1 MMTNGELNQFILH
14 YLTKDKT
21 HSAIMLTGSWGTGK
35 SYYIQNVLVP
45 FLKEDHKKECVTVS
59 LYGLKSISEVS
70 KNIYLELR
78 AKALSAKGEAAIAG
92 KLIAKT
98 IAKGVVGRLGIDLSV
113 DSSTMQKLYE
123 SVDLSN
129 RLVILEDVERSQ
141 IGILELLGYVNSLV
155 EQDGVKV
162 LLVANEEEILK
173 NHYCEETELSAF
185 EQGWID
191 DEQKPRSAKRMSED
205 AQKYLSVKE
214 KTVSDTVQFTGEYT
228 SAILQIIDSFD
239 NSMLKKFANDASAR
253 TILNLMDI
261 YKHHN
266 LRSLIFACQK
276 SVDIME
282 SLDAPYGED
291 FVESIFFGI
300 ICFTFR
306 FKAGKNLKWDENEHY
321 SIELGSESFPLFKF
335 CFDYITRQYID
346 VTTIAATAAAFDK
359 KKLYDRRKTIGDSDL
374 QTLCTYHA
382 HYESEVLQAV
392 ESIDRRLDDQNDISF
407 YDYGAIAGHFNVTD
421 LKVSLWD
428 NKTPKIYGAPGIVRC
443 QVNSEKI
450 ENIKFQEVPYSRFQI
465 DWLGT
470 RVGQLFE
477 LIGCADSRPYLGFLP
492 KTNADINVD
501 SYKIRDICTAFEVE
515 YGFRACEFE
524 SSDTKELVVRL
535 KETIKR
541 YRDDHPK
548 QLSEDVYNSAYN
560 SLSFISLPAREKVWR
575 IYSQFKE
582 VIDSGFKEM
591 SRFSGTILNLTEA
604 QTRTDIQWLVQLR
617 NNITH
622 APKTTEQDI
631 PNAIYS
637 RLRIAIY
644 CSTLVRAGYPIEE
657 IAAIIK
663 AYFSGRVE

>member
-1 MMTNGELNQFILH
+1 MTNGDLNQFILH

-45 FLKEDHKKECVTVS
+45 FLKEGHGKECVTVS

-78 AKALSAKGEAAIAG
+78 AKALSAKGEAATAG

-113 DSSTMQKLYE
+113 DSSTMQELYE

-129 RLVILEDVERSQ
+129 KLVILEDVERSQ
-141 IGILELLGYVNSLV
+141 IGIFELLGYVNSLV

-162 LLVANEEEILK
+162 LLVANEDEILK
-173 NHYCEETELSAF
+173 NHSCEETELSAF
-185 EQGWID
+185 EQGWLD

-253 TILNLMDI
+253 TILTLMDT

-306 FKAGKNLKWDENEHY
+306 FKAGENLKWDENEHY

-392 ESIDRRLDDQNDISF
+392 ESIDRRLDNQNDISF
-407 YDYGAIAGHFNVTD
+407 YDYGAIAVYSIIIKHFLGIDIQSIKSKLVKNLRGKGNELQIED
-421 LKVSLWD
+421 LFRVAISKENPVIVEEYKNLHKEMAEALRCELD
-428 NKTPKIYGAPGIVRC
+428 VMPGFGYLPEE
-443 QVNSEKI
+443 VNQLYDYAI
-450 ENIKFQEVPYSRFQI
+450 ENKDRCLLRGWYAKNFDMGQMAEMFLKASPQQKDTIRAAFLAVYRPDNIKQFLSADAPTIEELRGMIAADAETQTDDKVQALQYRF
-465 DWLGT
+465 
-470 RVGQLFE
+470 
-477 LIGCADSRPYLGFLP
+477 FLE
-492 KTNADINVD
+492 NLD
-501 SYKIRDICTAFEVE
+501 E
-515 YGFRACEFE
+515 
-524 SSDTKELVVRL
+524 
-535 KETIKR
+535 
-541 YRDDHPK
+541 
-548 QLSEDVYNSAYN
+548 
-560 SLSFISLPAREKVWR
+560 
-575 IYSQFKE
+575 
-582 VIDSGFKEM
+582 
-591 SRFSGTILNLTEA
+591 ILNKL
-604 QTRTDIQWLVQLR
+604 
-617 NNITH
+617 
-622 APKTTEQDI
+622 K
-631 PNAIYS
+631 
-637 RLRIAIY
+637 
-644 CSTLVRAGYPIEE
+644 
-657 IAAIIK
+657 
-663 AYFSGRVE
+663 

>member
-1 MMTNGELNQFILH
+1 MGNGKKLL
-14 YLTKDKT
+14 YSKCAC
-21 HSAIMLTGSWGTGK
+21 AI
-35 SYYIQNVLVP
+35 
-45 FLKEDHKKECVTVS
+45 FKEGHGKECVTVS

-78 AKALSAKGEAAIAG
+78 AKALSAKGEAATAG

-113 DSSTMQKLYE
+113 DSSTMQELYE

-129 RLVILEDVERSQ
+129 KLVILEDVERSQ
-141 IGILELLGYVNSLV
+141 IGIFELLGYVNSLV

-162 LLVANEEEILK
+162 LLVANEDEILK
-173 NHYCEETELSAF
+173 NHSCEETELSAF
-185 EQGWID
+185 EQGWLD

-253 TILNLMDI
+253 TILNLMDT

-282 SLDAPYGED
+282 SLNAPYGED

-346 VTTIAATAAAFDK
+346 VTTIAAAAAAFDK

-392 ESIDRRLDDQNDISF
+392 ESIDRRLDDQNNISF
-407 YDYGAIAGHFNVTD
+407 YDYGAIAVYSIIIKHFLGIDIQSIKSKLVNNLRGRGNELQIEELFRVGISRENPVIVKEYKD
-421 LKVSLWD
+421 LHKEMAEALKCGLDV
-428 NKTPKIYGAPGIVRC
+428 IPGFGYLPEE
-443 QVNSEKI
+443 VNQLYDYTI
-450 ENIKFQEVPYSRFQI
+450 ENKDRCLLRGGYAKSLDMEQLAKTFLKASPQQKDTIRAAFLAVYRPDDIKQFLVADAPAIEELRGMIAVDAETQTDDKVQALQYRF
-465 DWLGT
+465 
-470 RVGQLFE
+470 
-477 LIGCADSRPYLGFLP
+477 FLE
-492 KTNADINVD
+492 NLD
-501 SYKIRDICTAFEVE
+501 
-515 YGFRACEFE
+515 G
-524 SSDTKELVVRL
+524 
-535 KETIKR
+535 
-541 YRDDHPK
+541 
-548 QLSEDVYNSAYN
+548 
-560 SLSFISLPAREKVWR
+560 
-575 IYSQFKE
+575 
-582 VIDSGFKEM
+582 
-591 SRFSGTILNLTEA
+591 ILNKL
-604 QTRTDIQWLVQLR
+604 
-617 NNITH
+617 
-622 APKTTEQDI
+622 K
-631 PNAIYS
+631 
-637 RLRIAIY
+637 
-644 CSTLVRAGYPIEE
+644 
-657 IAAIIK
+657 
-663 AYFSGRVE
+663 

>member
-1 MMTNGELNQFILH
+1 MTNGDLNQFILH

-45 FLKEDHKKECVTVS
+45 FLKEGHGKECVTVS

-78 AKALSAKGEAAIAG
+78 AKALSAKGEAATAG

-113 DSSTMQKLYE
+113 DSSTMQELYE

-129 RLVILEDVERSQ
+129 KLVILEDVERSQ

-155 EQDGVKV
+155 EQDGLKV
-162 LLVANEEEILK
+162 LLVANEDEILK
-173 NHYCEETELSAF
+173 NHSCEETELSAF
-185 EQGWID
+185 EQGWLD

-214 KTVSDTVQFTGEYT
+214 KTVSDTVQFAGEYT

-253 TILNLMDI
+253 TILTLMDT

-306 FKAGKNLKWDENEHY
+306 FKAGENLKWDENEHY

-392 ESIDRRLDDQNDISF
+392 ESIDRRLDNQNDISF
-407 YDYGAIAGHFNVTD
+407 YDYGAIAVYSIIIKHFLGIDIQSIKSKLVNNLRGRGNELQIEELFRVVIGREYPVIVKEYKD
-421 LKVSLWD
+421 LRKEMAEALKCGLDV
-428 NKTPKIYGAPGIVRC
+428 IPGFRYLPEE
-443 QVNSEKI
+443 VNQLYDYTI
-450 ENIKFQEVPYSRFQI
+450 ENEDRCLLRGGYAKSLDMEQVAKMFLKASPQQKDTIRAAFLALYRPDNIKQFLAADAPAIEELRGMIAADAETQTDDKVQALQYRF
-465 DWLGT
+465 
-470 RVGQLFE
+470 
-477 LIGCADSRPYLGFLP
+477 FLE
-492 KTNADINVD
+492 NLD
-501 SYKIRDICTAFEVE
+501 
-515 YGFRACEFE
+515 G
-524 SSDTKELVVRL
+524 
-535 KETIKR
+535 
-541 YRDDHPK
+541 
-548 QLSEDVYNSAYN
+548 
-560 SLSFISLPAREKVWR
+560 
-575 IYSQFKE
+575 
-582 VIDSGFKEM
+582 
-591 SRFSGTILNLTEA
+591 ILNKL
-604 QTRTDIQWLVQLR
+604 
-617 NNITH
+617 
-622 APKTTEQDI
+622 K
-631 PNAIYS
+631 
-637 RLRIAIY
+637 
-644 CSTLVRAGYPIEE
+644 
-657 IAAIIK
+657 
-663 AYFSGRVE
+663 

>member
-1 MMTNGELNQFILH
+1 MTNGDLNQFILH

-45 FLKEDHKKECVTVS
+45 FLKEGHGKECVTVS

-78 AKALSAKGEAAIAG
+78 AKALSAKGEAATAG

-113 DSSTMQKLYE
+113 DSSTMQELYE

-129 RLVILEDVERSQ
+129 KLVILEDVERSQ
-141 IGILELLGYVNSLV
+141 IGIFELLGYVNSLV

-162 LLVANEEEILK
+162 LLVANEDEILK
-173 NHYCEETELSAF
+173 NHSCEETELSAF
-185 EQGWID
+185 EQGWLD

-253 TILNLMDI
+253 TILNLMDT

-282 SLDAPYGED
+282 SLNAPYGED

-300 ICFTFR
+300 IS
-306 FKAGKNLKWDENEHY
+306 L
-321 SIELGSESFPLFKF
+321 IEECWQATCYFLSF
-335 CFDYITRQYID
+335 
-346 VTTIAATAAAFDK
+346 
-359 KKLYDRRKTIGDSDL
+359 
-374 QTLCTYHA
+374 CT
-382 HYESEVLQAV
+382 
-392 ESIDRRLDDQNDISF
+392 
-407 YDYGAIAGHFNVTD
+407 GHFNVTD

-477 LIGCADSRPYLGFLP
+477 LIGCADSRPHLGFLP

-501 SYKIRDICTAFEVE
+501 SHKIRDICTAFEVE

-524 SSDTKELVVRL
+524 SLDTKELVARL

-604 QTRTDIQWLVQLR
+604 QTRADIQWLVRLR

-637 RLRIAIY
+637 RLRVAIY

>member
-113 DSSTMQKLYE
+113 DSSTMQELYE

-185 EQGWID
+185 EQGWLD
-191 DEQKPRSAKRMSED
+191 DEQKPRSVKQMSED

-321 SIELGSESFPLFKF
+321 SIELGRESFPLFKS

-407 YDYGAIAGHFNVTD
+407 YDYGAIAV
-421 LKVSLWD
+421 
-428 NKTPKIYGAPGIVRC
+428 
-443 QVNSEKI
+443 
-450 ENIKFQEVPYSRFQI
+450 
-465 DWLGT
+465 
-470 RVGQLFE
+470 
-477 LIGCADSRPYLGFLP
+477 
-492 KTNADINVD
+492 
-501 SYKIRDICTAFEVE
+501 
-515 YGFRACEFE
+515 
-524 SSDTKELVVRL
+524 
-535 KETIKR
+535 
-541 YRDDHPK
+541 
-548 QLSEDVYNSAYN
+548 
-560 SLSFISLPAREKVWR
+560 
-575 IYSQFKE
+575 YSQ
-582 VIDSGFKEM
+582 
-591 SRFSGTILNLTEA
+591 
-604 QTRTDIQWLVQLR
+604 
-617 NNITH
+617 
-622 APKTTEQDI
+622 
-631 PNAIYS
+631 
-637 RLRIAIY
+637 
-644 CSTLVRAGYPIEE
+644 
-657 IAAIIK
+657 
-663 AYFSGRVE
+663 

>member
-1 MMTNGELNQFILH
+1 MTNGDLNQFILH

-45 FLKEDHKKECVTVS
+45 FLKEGHGKECVTVS

-78 AKALSAKGEAAIAG
+78 AKALSAKGEAATAG

-113 DSSTMQKLYE
+113 DSSTMQELYE

-129 RLVILEDVERSQ
+129 KLVILEDVERSQ
-141 IGILELLGYVNSLV
+141 IGIFELLGYVNSLV

-162 LLVANEEEILK
+162 LLVANEDEILK
-173 NHYCEETELSAF
+173 NHSCEETELSAF
-185 EQGWID
+185 EQGWLD

-253 TILNLMDI
+253 TILNLMDT

-282 SLDAPYGED
+282 SLNAPYGED

-346 VTTIAATAAAFDK
+346 VTTIAAAAAAFDK
-359 KKLYDRRKTIGDSDL
+359 KKLYVSLIEECWQATCYFLSF
-374 QTLCTYHA
+374 CT
-382 HYESEVLQAV
+382 
-392 ESIDRRLDDQNDISF
+392 
-407 YDYGAIAGHFNVTD
+407 GHFNVTD

-477 LIGCADSRPYLGFLP
+477 LIGCADSRPHLGFLP

-501 SYKIRDICTAFEVE
+501 SHKIRDICTAFEVE

-524 SSDTKELVVRL
+524 SLDTKELVARL

-604 QTRTDIQWLVQLR
+604 QTRADIQWLVRLR

-637 RLRIAIY
+637 RLRVAIY

>member
-1 MMTNGELNQFILH
+1 MTNGDLNQFILH

-45 FLKEDHKKECVTVS
+45 FLKEGHGKECVTVS

-78 AKALSAKGEAAIAG
+78 AKALSAKGEAATAG

-113 DSSTMQKLYE
+113 DSSTMQELYE

-129 RLVILEDVERSQ
+129 KLVILEDVERSQ

-162 LLVANEEEILK
+162 LLVANEDEILK
-173 NHYCEETELSAF
+173 NHSCEETELSAF
-185 EQGWID
+185 EQGWLD

-253 TILNLMDI
+253 TILTLMDT

-306 FKAGKNLKWDENEHY
+306 FKAGENLKWDENEHY
-321 SIELGSESFPLFKF
+321 SIELGSDSFPLFKF

-392 ESIDRRLDDQNDISF
+392 ESIDRRLDNQNDISF
-407 YDYGAIAGHFNVTD
+407 YDYGAIAVYSIIIKHFLGIDIQSIKSKLVKNLRGKGNELQIED
-421 LKVSLWD
+421 LFRVAISKENPVIVEEYKNLHKEMAEALRCELD
-428 NKTPKIYGAPGIVRC
+428 VMPGFGDVPEE
-443 QVNSEKI
+443 VNQLYDYAI
-450 ENIKFQEVPYSRFQI
+450 ENKDRCLLRGWYAKNFDMGQMAEMFLKASPQQKDTIRAAFLAVYRPDNIKQFLS
-465 DWLGT
+465 
-470 RVGQLFE
+470 
-477 LIGCADSRPYLGFLP
+477 ADARRDL
-492 KTNADINVD
+492 D
-501 SYKIRDICTAFEVE
+501 SIRRHQMRTSGHEHPTGGKPAGVQ
-515 YGFRACEFE
+515 RRSA
-524 SSDTKELVVRL
+524 LVSVQR
-535 KETIKR
+535 R
-541 YRDDHPK
+541 
-548 QLSEDVYNSAYN
+548 
-560 SLSFISLPAREKVWR
+560 SL
-575 IYSQFKE
+575 
-582 VIDSGFKEM
+582 
-591 SRFSGTILNLTEA
+591 
-604 QTRTDIQWLVQLR
+604 
-617 NNITH
+617 
-622 APKTTEQDI
+622 
-631 PNAIYS
+631 
-637 RLRIAIY
+637 
-644 CSTLVRAGYPIEE
+644 
-657 IAAIIK
+657 
-663 AYFSGRVE
+663 

>member
-1 MMTNGELNQFILH
+1 MGNGKKLL
-14 YLTKDKT
+14 YSKCAC
-21 HSAIMLTGSWGTGK
+21 AI
-35 SYYIQNVLVP
+35 
-45 FLKEDHKKECVTVS
+45 FKEGHGKECVTVS

-78 AKALSAKGEAAIAG
+78 AKALSAKGEAATAG

-113 DSSTMQKLYE
+113 DSSTMQELYE

-129 RLVILEDVERSQ
+129 KLVILEDVERSQ
-141 IGILELLGYVNSLV
+141 IGIFELLGYVNSLV

-162 LLVANEEEILK
+162 LLVANEDEILK
-173 NHYCEETELSAF
+173 NHSCEETELSAF
-185 EQGWID
+185 EQGWLD

-253 TILNLMDI
+253 TILNLMDT

-282 SLDAPYGED
+282 SLNAPYGED

-346 VTTIAATAAAFDK
+346 VTTIAAAAAAFDK

-407 YDYGAIAGHFNVTD
+407 YDYGAIAVYSIIIKHF
-421 LKVSLWD
+421 L
-428 NKTPKIYGAPGIVRC
+428 GIDI
-443 QVNSEKI
+443 QSIKSKLVNNLRGRGNELQI
-450 ENIKFQEVPYSRFQI
+450 EELF
-465 DWLGT
+465 
-470 RVGQLFE
+470 RVG
-477 LIGCADSRPYLGFLP
+477 ISRENPVIV
-492 KTNADINVD
+492 KE
-501 SYKIRDICTAFEVE
+501 YKD
-515 YGFRACEFE
+515 
-524 SSDTKELVVRL
+524 L
-535 KETIKR
+535 
-541 YRDDHPK
+541 H
-548 QLSEDVYNSAYN
+548 
-560 SLSFISLPAREKVWR
+560 
-575 IYSQFKE
+575 
-582 VIDSGFKEM
+582 KEM
-591 SRFSGTILNLTEA
+591 AEALKCGLDVIPGFGYLPEEVNQLYDYTIEIK
-604 QTRTDIQWLVQLR
+604 TD
-617 NNITH
+617 
-622 APKTTEQDI
+622 A
-631 PNAIYS
+631 
-637 RLRIAIY
+637 
-644 CSTLVRAGYPIEE
+644 C
-657 IAAIIK
+657 
-663 AYFSGRVE
+663 

>member
-1 MMTNGELNQFILH
+1 MTNGDLNQFILH

-45 FLKEDHKKECVTVS
+45 FLKEGHGKECVTVS

-78 AKALSAKGEAAIAG
+78 AKALSAKGEAATAG

-113 DSSTMQKLYE
+113 DSSTMQELYE

-129 RLVILEDVERSQ
+129 KLVILEDVERSQ

-162 LLVANEEEILK
+162 LLVANEDEILK
-173 NHYCEETELSAF
+173 NHSCEETELSAF
-185 EQGWID
+185 EQGWLN

-253 TILNLMDI
+253 TILTLMDT

-306 FKAGKNLKWDENEHY
+306 FKAGENLNWDENEHY

-392 ESIDRRLDDQNDISF
+392 ESIDRRLDNQNDISF
-407 YDYGAIAGHFNVTD
+407 YDYGAIAVYSIIIKHFLGIDIQSIKSKLVKNLRGKGNELQIED
-421 LKVSLWD
+421 LFRVAISKENPVIVEEYKNLHKEMAEALRCELD
-428 NKTPKIYGAPGIVRC
+428 VMPGFGYLPEE
-443 QVNSEKI
+443 VNQLYDYAI
-450 ENIKFQEVPYSRFQI
+450 ENKDRCLLRGWYAKNFDMGQMAEMFLKASPQQKDTIRAAFLAVYRPDNIKQFLSADAPTIEELRGMIAADAETQTDDKVQALQYRF
-465 DWLGT
+465 
-470 RVGQLFE
+470 
-477 LIGCADSRPYLGFLP
+477 FLE
-492 KTNADINVD
+492 NLD
-501 SYKIRDICTAFEVE
+501 E
-515 YGFRACEFE
+515 
-524 SSDTKELVVRL
+524 
-535 KETIKR
+535 
-541 YRDDHPK
+541 
-548 QLSEDVYNSAYN
+548 
-560 SLSFISLPAREKVWR
+560 
-575 IYSQFKE
+575 
-582 VIDSGFKEM
+582 
-591 SRFSGTILNLTEA
+591 ILNKL
-604 QTRTDIQWLVQLR
+604 
-617 NNITH
+617 
-622 APKTTEQDI
+622 K
-631 PNAIYS
+631 
-637 RLRIAIY
+637 
-644 CSTLVRAGYPIEE
+644 
-657 IAAIIK
+657 
-663 AYFSGRVE
+663 

>member
-1 MMTNGELNQFILH
+1 MTNGDLNQFILH

-45 FLKEDHKKECVTVS
+45 FLKEGHGKECVTVS

-78 AKALSAKGEAAIAG
+78 AKALSAKGEAATAG

-113 DSSTMQKLYE
+113 DSSTMQELYE

-129 RLVILEDVERSQ
+129 KLVILEDVERSQ

-162 LLVANEEEILK
+162 LLVANEDEILK
-173 NHYCEETELSAF
+173 NHSCEETELSAF
-185 EQGWID
+185 EQGWLD

-253 TILNLMDI
+253 TILTLMDT

-306 FKAGKNLKWDENEHY
+306 FKAGENLKWDENEHY

-392 ESIDRRLDDQNDISF
+392 ESIDRRLDNQNDISF
-407 YDYGAIAGHFNVTD
+407 YDYGAIAVYSIIIKHFLGIDIQCIKSKLVKNLRGKGNELQIED
-421 LKVSLWD
+421 LFRVAISKENPVIVEEYKNLHKEMAEALRCELD
-428 NKTPKIYGAPGIVRC
+428 VMPGFGYLPEE
-443 QVNSEKI
+443 VNQLYDYAI
-450 ENIKFQEVPYSRFQI
+450 ENKDRCLLRGWYAKNFDMGQMAEMFLKASPQQKDTIRAAFLAVYRPDNIKQFLSADAPTIEELRGMIAADAETQTDDKVQALQYRF
-465 DWLGT
+465 
-470 RVGQLFE
+470 
-477 LIGCADSRPYLGFLP
+477 FLE
-492 KTNADINVD
+492 NLD
-501 SYKIRDICTAFEVE
+501 E
-515 YGFRACEFE
+515 
-524 SSDTKELVVRL
+524 
-535 KETIKR
+535 
-541 YRDDHPK
+541 
-548 QLSEDVYNSAYN
+548 
-560 SLSFISLPAREKVWR
+560 
-575 IYSQFKE
+575 
-582 VIDSGFKEM
+582 
-591 SRFSGTILNLTEA
+591 ILNKL
-604 QTRTDIQWLVQLR
+604 
-617 NNITH
+617 
-622 APKTTEQDI
+622 K
-631 PNAIYS
+631 
-637 RLRIAIY
+637 
-644 CSTLVRAGYPIEE
+644 
-657 IAAIIK
+657 
-663 AYFSGRVE
+663 

>member
-1 MMTNGELNQFILH
+1 M
-14 YLTKDKT
+14 
-21 HSAIMLTGSWGTGK
+21 
-35 SYYIQNVLVP
+35 
-45 FLKEDHKKECVTVS
+45 
-59 LYGLKSISEVS
+59 
-70 KNIYLELR
+70 
-78 AKALSAKGEAAIAG
+78 
-92 KLIAKT
+92 
-98 IAKGVVGRLGIDLSV
+98 
-113 DSSTMQKLYE
+113 
-123 SVDLSN
+123 
-129 RLVILEDVERSQ
+129 
-141 IGILELLGYVNSLV
+141 
-155 EQDGVKV
+155 
-162 LLVANEEEILK
+162 
-173 NHYCEETELSAF
+173 
-185 EQGWID
+185 
-191 DEQKPRSAKRMSED
+191 
-205 AQKYLSVKE
+205 
-214 KTVSDTVQFTGEYT
+214 DT
-228 SAILQIIDSFD
+228 
-239 NSMLKKFANDASAR
+239 
-253 TILNLMDI
+253 

-282 SLDAPYGED
+282 SLNAPYGED

-321 SIELGSESFPLFKF
+321 SIELGSESFSLIEECWQATCYFLSF
-335 CFDYITRQYID
+335 CT
-346 VTTIAATAAAFDK
+346 
-359 KKLYDRRKTIGDSDL
+359 
-374 QTLCTYHA
+374 
-382 HYESEVLQAV
+382 
-392 ESIDRRLDDQNDISF
+392 
-407 YDYGAIAGHFNVTD
+407 GHFNVTD

-477 LIGCADSRPYLGFLP
+477 LIGCADSRPHLGFLP

-501 SYKIRDICTAFEVE
+501 SHKIRDICTAFEVE

-524 SSDTKELVVRL
+524 SLDTKELVARL

-604 QTRTDIQWLVQLR
+604 QTRADIQWLVRLR

-637 RLRIAIY
+637 RLRVAIY

>member
-1 MMTNGELNQFILH
+1 MTNGDLNQFILH

-45 FLKEDHKKECVTVS
+45 FLKEGHGKECVTVS

-78 AKALSAKGEAAIAG
+78 AKALSAKGEAATAG

-113 DSSTMQKLYE
+113 DSSTMQELYE

-129 RLVILEDVERSQ
+129 KLVILEDVERSQ

-162 LLVANEEEILK
+162 LLVANEDEILK
-173 NHYCEETELSAF
+173 NHSCEETELSAF
-185 EQGWID
+185 EQGRLD

-253 TILNLMDI
+253 TILTLMDT

-306 FKAGKNLKWDENEHY
+306 FKAGENLKWDENEHY

-392 ESIDRRLDDQNDISF
+392 ESIDRRLDNQNDISF
-407 YDYGAIAGHFNVTD
+407 YDYGAIAVYSIIIKHFLGIDIQSIKSKLVKNLRGKGNELQIED
-421 LKVSLWD
+421 LFRVAISKENPVIVEEYKNLHKEMAEALRCELD
-428 NKTPKIYGAPGIVRC
+428 VMPGFWYLPEE
-443 QVNSEKI
+443 VNQLYDYAI
-450 ENIKFQEVPYSRFQI
+450 ENKDRCLLRGWYAKNFDMGQMAEMFLKASPQQKDTIRAAFLAVYRPDNIKQFLSADAPAIEELRGMIAADAETQTDDKVQALQYRF
-465 DWLGT
+465 
-470 RVGQLFE
+470 
-477 LIGCADSRPYLGFLP
+477 FLE
-492 KTNADINVD
+492 NLD
-501 SYKIRDICTAFEVE
+501 
-515 YGFRACEFE
+515 G
-524 SSDTKELVVRL
+524 
-535 KETIKR
+535 
-541 YRDDHPK
+541 
-548 QLSEDVYNSAYN
+548 
-560 SLSFISLPAREKVWR
+560 
-575 IYSQFKE
+575 
-582 VIDSGFKEM
+582 
-591 SRFSGTILNLTEA
+591 ILNKL
-604 QTRTDIQWLVQLR
+604 
-617 NNITH
+617 
-622 APKTTEQDI
+622 K
-631 PNAIYS
+631 
-637 RLRIAIY
+637 
-644 CSTLVRAGYPIEE
+644 
-657 IAAIIK
+657 
-663 AYFSGRVE
+663 

>member
-1 MMTNGELNQFILH
+1 MTNGDLNQFILH

-45 FLKEDHKKECVTVS
+45 FLKEGHGKECVTVS

-78 AKALSAKGEAAIAG
+78 AKALSAKGEAATAG

-113 DSSTMQKLYE
+113 DSSTMQELYE

-129 RLVILEDVERSQ
+129 KLVILEDVERSQ
-141 IGILELLGYVNSLV
+141 IGIFELLGYVNSLV

-162 LLVANEEEILK
+162 LLVANEDEILK
-173 NHYCEETELSAF
+173 NHSCEETELSAF
-185 EQGWID
+185 EQGWLD

-253 TILNLMDI
+253 TILNLMDT

-282 SLDAPYGED
+282 SLNAPYGED

-300 ICFTFR
+300 ICFTFS
-306 FKAGKNLKWDENEHY
+306 L
-321 SIELGSESFPLFKF
+321 IEECWQATCYFLSF
-335 CFDYITRQYID
+335 
-346 VTTIAATAAAFDK
+346 
-359 KKLYDRRKTIGDSDL
+359 
-374 QTLCTYHA
+374 CT
-382 HYESEVLQAV
+382 
-392 ESIDRRLDDQNDISF
+392 
-407 YDYGAIAGHFNVTD
+407 GHFNVTD

-477 LIGCADSRPYLGFLP
+477 LIGCADSRPHLGFLP

-501 SYKIRDICTAFEVE
+501 SHKIRDICTAFEVE

-524 SSDTKELVVRL
+524 SLDTKELVARL

-604 QTRTDIQWLVQLR
+604 QTRADIQWLVRLR

-637 RLRIAIY
+637 RLRVAIY

>member
-1 MMTNGELNQFILH
+1 MTNGDLNQFILH

-45 FLKEDHKKECVTVS
+45 FLKEGHGKECVTVS

-78 AKALSAKGEAAIAG
+78 AKALSAKGEAATAG

-113 DSSTMQKLYE
+113 DSSTMQELYE

-129 RLVILEDVERSQ
+129 KLVILEDVERSQ

-162 LLVANEEEILK
+162 LLVANEDEILK
-173 NHYCEETELSAF
+173 NHSCEETELSAF
-185 EQGWID
+185 EQGWLD

-253 TILNLMDI
+253 TILTLMDT

-306 FKAGKNLKWDENEHY
+306 FKAGENLKWDENEHY

-392 ESIDRRLDDQNDISF
+392 ESIDRRLDNQNDISF
-407 YDYGAIAGHFNVTD
+407 YDYGAIAVYSIIIKHFLGIDIQSIKSKLVKNLRGKGNELQIED
-421 LKVSLWD
+421 LFRVAISKENPVIVEEYKNLHREMAEALRCELD
-428 NKTPKIYGAPGIVRC
+428 VMPGFGYLPEE
-443 QVNSEKI
+443 VNQLYDYAI
-450 ENIKFQEVPYSRFQI
+450 ENKDRCLLRGWYAKNFDMGQMAEMFLKASPQQKDTIRAAFLAVYRPDNIKQFLSADAPTIEELRGMIAADAETQTDDKVQALQYRF
-465 DWLGT
+465 
-470 RVGQLFE
+470 
-477 LIGCADSRPYLGFLP
+477 FLE
-492 KTNADINVD
+492 NLD
-501 SYKIRDICTAFEVE
+501 E
-515 YGFRACEFE
+515 
-524 SSDTKELVVRL
+524 
-535 KETIKR
+535 
-541 YRDDHPK
+541 
-548 QLSEDVYNSAYN
+548 
-560 SLSFISLPAREKVWR
+560 
-575 IYSQFKE
+575 
-582 VIDSGFKEM
+582 
-591 SRFSGTILNLTEA
+591 ILNKL
-604 QTRTDIQWLVQLR
+604 
-617 NNITH
+617 
-622 APKTTEQDI
+622 K
-631 PNAIYS
+631 
-637 RLRIAIY
+637 
-644 CSTLVRAGYPIEE
+644 
-657 IAAIIK
+657 
-663 AYFSGRVE
+663 

>member
-1 MMTNGELNQFILH
+1 MQYKISKDFNGVLVIWGFKCTFSFANGFSLEIRPNDSVGESFKEKCKELRGNFDELDWIYAVDTWGKNVAFHPSAQQGIYSYFKGTLSLVIDIFLCGYDSDTFGRVADIPVLKEFNAIDFCGDSIDSIFSPKCILSRDSLSENKIEW
-14 YLTKDKT
+14 YPVSKCAKAFK
-21 HSAIMLTGSWGTGK
+21 SAICGLPCTIIFTVFVDREDCDYDTTSLGK
-35 SYYIQNVLVP
+35 LRSILRIEFDRPQ
-45 FLKEDHKKECVTVS
+45 
-59 LYGLKSISEVS
+59 SISLIEECWQATC
-70 KNIYLELR
+70 YF
-78 AKALSAKGEAAIAG
+78 LS
-92 KLIAKT
+92 
-98 IAKGVVGRLGIDLSV
+98 
-113 DSSTMQKLYE
+113 
-123 SVDLSN
+123 
-129 RLVILEDVERSQ
+129 
-141 IGILELLGYVNSLV
+141 
-155 EQDGVKV
+155 
-162 LLVANEEEILK
+162 
-173 NHYCEETELSAF
+173 
-185 EQGWID
+185 
-191 DEQKPRSAKRMSED
+191 
-205 AQKYLSVKE
+205 
-214 KTVSDTVQFTGEYT
+214 
-228 SAILQIIDSFD
+228 
-239 NSMLKKFANDASAR
+239 
-253 TILNLMDI
+253 
-261 YKHHN
+261 
-266 LRSLIFACQK
+266 
-276 SVDIME
+276 
-282 SLDAPYGED
+282 
-291 FVESIFFGI
+291 
-300 ICFTFR
+300 
-306 FKAGKNLKWDENEHY
+306 
-321 SIELGSESFPLFKF
+321 F
-335 CFDYITRQYID
+335 CT
-346 VTTIAATAAAFDK
+346 
-359 KKLYDRRKTIGDSDL
+359 
-374 QTLCTYHA
+374 
-382 HYESEVLQAV
+382 
-392 ESIDRRLDDQNDISF
+392 
-407 YDYGAIAGHFNVTD
+407 GHFNVTA

-477 LIGCADSRPYLGFLP
+477 LIGCADSRPHLGFLP

-501 SYKIRDICTAFEVE
+501 SHKIRDICTAFEVE

-524 SSDTKELVVRL
+524 SLDTKELVARL

-604 QTRTDIQWLVQLR
+604 QTRADIQWLVRLR

-637 RLRIAIY
+637 RLRVAIY

>member
-173 NHYCEETELSAF
+173 NHYCEETELF
-185 EQGWID
+185 
-191 DEQKPRSAKRMSED
+191 
-205 AQKYLSVKE
+205 
-214 KTVSDTVQFTGEYT
+214 
-228 SAILQIIDSFD
+228 
-239 NSMLKKFANDASAR
+239 
-253 TILNLMDI
+253 
-261 YKHHN
+261 
-266 LRSLIFACQK
+266 SLIEECWQATCYF
-276 SVDIME
+276 
-282 SLDAPYGED
+282 L
-291 FVESIFFGI
+291 
-300 ICFTFR
+300 
-306 FKAGKNLKWDENEHY
+306 
-321 SIELGSESFPLFKF
+321 SF
-335 CFDYITRQYID
+335 
-346 VTTIAATAAAFDK
+346 
-359 KKLYDRRKTIGDSDL
+359 
-374 QTLCTYHA
+374 CT
-382 HYESEVLQAV
+382 
-392 ESIDRRLDDQNDISF
+392 
-407 YDYGAIAGHFNVTD
+407 GHLNVTD
-421 LKVSLWD
+421 LKISLWD

-450 ENIKFQEVPYSRFQI
+450 ENIKFQEVPYNRFQI

-477 LIGCADSRPYLGFLP
+477 LIGCADSRPHLGFLP

-501 SYKIRDICTAFEVE
+501 SHKIRDICTAFEVE
-515 YGFRACEFE
+515 YGFRVGEFE
-524 SSDTKELVVRL
+524 SLNTKELVVCL

-541 YRDDHPK
+541 YKNDHPE

-560 SLSFISLPAREKVWR
+560 SLSFILLPAREKVWR
-575 IYSQFKE
+575 IYAQFKE
-582 VIDSGFKEM
+582 VIDRGFKEM
-591 SRFSGTILNLTEA
+591 SWFSGTILNLTEK
-604 QTRTDIQWLVQLR
+604 QTRADIQWLVRLR

-622 APKTTEQDI
+622 ASRTTEQNI

-637 RLRIAIY
+637 RLRVAIY

-657 IAAIIK
+657 IATIIK
-663 AYFSGRVE
+663 AYFNGRVE

>member
-1 MMTNGELNQFILH
+1 MTNGDLNQFILH

-45 FLKEDHKKECVTVS
+45 FLKEGHGKECVTVS

-78 AKALSAKGEAAIAG
+78 AKALSAKGEAATAG

-113 DSSTMQKLYE
+113 DSSTMQELYE

-129 RLVILEDVERSQ
+129 KLVILEDVERSQ

-162 LLVANEEEILK
+162 LLVANEDEILK
-173 NHYCEETELSAF
+173 NHSCEETELSAF
-185 EQGWID
+185 EQGWLD

-253 TILNLMDI
+253 TILTLMDT

-276 SVDIME
+276 SEDIME

-306 FKAGKNLKWDENEHY
+306 FKAGENLKWDENEHY

-392 ESIDRRLDDQNDISF
+392 ESIDRRLDNQNDISF
-407 YDYGAIAGHFNVTD
+407 YDYGAIAVYSIIIKHFLGIDIQSIKSKLVKNLRGKGNELQIED
-421 LKVSLWD
+421 LFRVAISKENPVIVEEYKNLHKEMAEALRCELD
-428 NKTPKIYGAPGIVRC
+428 VMPGFGYLPEE
-443 QVNSEKI
+443 VNQLYDYAI
-450 ENIKFQEVPYSRFQI
+450 ENKDRCLLRGWYAKNFDMGQMAEMFLKASPQQKDTIRAAFLAVYRPDNIKQFLSADAPTIEELRGMIAADAETQTDDKVQALQYRF
-465 DWLGT
+465 
-470 RVGQLFE
+470 
-477 LIGCADSRPYLGFLP
+477 FLE
-492 KTNADINVD
+492 NLD
-501 SYKIRDICTAFEVE
+501 E
-515 YGFRACEFE
+515 
-524 SSDTKELVVRL
+524 
-535 KETIKR
+535 
-541 YRDDHPK
+541 
-548 QLSEDVYNSAYN
+548 
-560 SLSFISLPAREKVWR
+560 
-575 IYSQFKE
+575 
-582 VIDSGFKEM
+582 
-591 SRFSGTILNLTEA
+591 ILNKL
-604 QTRTDIQWLVQLR
+604 
-617 NNITH
+617 
-622 APKTTEQDI
+622 K
-631 PNAIYS
+631 
-637 RLRIAIY
+637 
-644 CSTLVRAGYPIEE
+644 
-657 IAAIIK
+657 
-663 AYFSGRVE
+663 

>member
-1 MMTNGELNQFILH
+1 MTNGDLNQFILH

-45 FLKEDHKKECVTVS
+45 FLKEGHGKECVTVS

-78 AKALSAKGEAAIAG
+78 AKALSAKGEAATAG

-113 DSSTMQKLYE
+113 DSSTMQELYE

-129 RLVILEDVERSQ
+129 KLVILEDVERSQ

-162 LLVANEEEILK
+162 LLMANEDEILK
-173 NHYCEETELSAF
+173 NHSCEETELSAF
-185 EQGWID
+185 EQGWLD

-253 TILNLMDI
+253 TILTLMDT

-306 FKAGKNLKWDENEHY
+306 FKAGENLKWDENEHY

-392 ESIDRRLDDQNDISF
+392 ESIDRRLDNQNDISF
-407 YDYGAIAGHFNVTD
+407 YDYGAIAVYSIIIKHFLGIDIQSIKSKLVKNLRGKGNELQIED
-421 LKVSLWD
+421 LFRVAISKENPVIVEEYKNLHKEMAEALRCELD
-428 NKTPKIYGAPGIVRC
+428 VMPGFGYLPEE
-443 QVNSEKI
+443 VNQLYDYAI
-450 ENIKFQEVPYSRFQI
+450 ENKDRCLLRGWYAKNFDMGQMAEMFLKASPQQKDTIRAAFLAVYRPDNIKQFLSADAPTIEELRGMIAADAETQTDDKVQALQYRF
-465 DWLGT
+465 
-470 RVGQLFE
+470 
-477 LIGCADSRPYLGFLP
+477 FLE
-492 KTNADINVD
+492 NLD
-501 SYKIRDICTAFEVE
+501 E
-515 YGFRACEFE
+515 
-524 SSDTKELVVRL
+524 
-535 KETIKR
+535 
-541 YRDDHPK
+541 
-548 QLSEDVYNSAYN
+548 
-560 SLSFISLPAREKVWR
+560 
-575 IYSQFKE
+575 
-582 VIDSGFKEM
+582 
-591 SRFSGTILNLTEA
+591 ILNKL
-604 QTRTDIQWLVQLR
+604 
-617 NNITH
+617 
-622 APKTTEQDI
+622 K
-631 PNAIYS
+631 
-637 RLRIAIY
+637 
-644 CSTLVRAGYPIEE
+644 
-657 IAAIIK
+657 
-663 AYFSGRVE
+663 

>member
-1 MMTNGELNQFILH
+1 MTNGDLNQFILH

-45 FLKEDHKKECVTVS
+45 FLKEGHGKECVTVS

-78 AKALSAKGEAAIAG
+78 AKALSAKGEAATAG

-113 DSSTMQKLYE
+113 DSSTMQELYE
-123 SVDLSN
+123 SVDSSN
-129 RLVILEDVERSQ
+129 KLVILEDVERSQ

-162 LLVANEEEILK
+162 LLVANEDEILK
-173 NHYCEETELSAF
+173 NHSCEETELSAF
-185 EQGWID
+185 EQGWLD

-253 TILNLMDI
+253 TILTLMDT

-306 FKAGKNLKWDENEHY
+306 FKAGENLKWDENEHY

-392 ESIDRRLDDQNDISF
+392 ESIDRRLDNQNDISF
-407 YDYGAIAGHFNVTD
+407 YDYGAIAVYSIIIKHFLGIDIQSIKSKLVKNLRGKGNELQIED
-421 LKVSLWD
+421 LFRVAISKENPVIVEEYKNLHKEMAEALRCELD
-428 NKTPKIYGAPGIVRC
+428 VMPGFGYLPEE
-443 QVNSEKI
+443 VNQLYDYAI
-450 ENIKFQEVPYSRFQI
+450 ENKDRCLLRGWYAKNFDMGQMAEMFLKASPQQKDTIRAAFLAVYRPDNIKQFLSADAPTIEELRGMIAADAETQTDDKVQALQYRF
-465 DWLGT
+465 
-470 RVGQLFE
+470 
-477 LIGCADSRPYLGFLP
+477 FLE
-492 KTNADINVD
+492 NLD
-501 SYKIRDICTAFEVE
+501 E
-515 YGFRACEFE
+515 
-524 SSDTKELVVRL
+524 
-535 KETIKR
+535 
-541 YRDDHPK
+541 
-548 QLSEDVYNSAYN
+548 
-560 SLSFISLPAREKVWR
+560 
-575 IYSQFKE
+575 
-582 VIDSGFKEM
+582 
-591 SRFSGTILNLTEA
+591 ILNKL
-604 QTRTDIQWLVQLR
+604 
-617 NNITH
+617 
-622 APKTTEQDI
+622 K
-631 PNAIYS
+631 
-637 RLRIAIY
+637 
-644 CSTLVRAGYPIEE
+644 
-657 IAAIIK
+657 
-663 AYFSGRVE
+663 

>member
-1 MMTNGELNQFILH
+1 MTNGDLNQFILH

-45 FLKEDHKKECVTVS
+45 FLKEGHGKECVTVS

-78 AKALSAKGEAAIAG
+78 AKALSAKGEAATAG

-113 DSSTMQKLYE
+113 DSSTMQERYE

-129 RLVILEDVERSQ
+129 KLVILEDVERSQ

-162 LLVANEEEILK
+162 LLVANEDEILK
-173 NHYCEETELSAF
+173 NHSCEETELSAF
-185 EQGWID
+185 EQGWLD
-191 DEQKPRSAKRMSED
+191 DEQKPHSAKRMSED

-253 TILNLMDI
+253 TILTLMDT

-306 FKAGKNLKWDENEHY
+306 FKAGENLKWDENEHY

-392 ESIDRRLDDQNDISF
+392 ESIDRRLDNQNDISF
-407 YDYGAIAGHFNVTD
+407 YDYGAIAVYSIIIKHFLGIDIQSIKSKLVKNLRGKGNELQIED
-421 LKVSLWD
+421 LFRVAISKENPVIVEEYKNLHKEMAEALRCELD
-428 NKTPKIYGAPGIVRC
+428 VMPGFGYLPEE
-443 QVNSEKI
+443 VNQLYDYAI
-450 ENIKFQEVPYSRFQI
+450 ENKDRCLLRGWYAKNFDMGQMAEMFLKASPQQKDTIRAAFLAVYRPDNIKQFLSADAPAIEELRGMIAADAETQTDDKVQALQYRF
-465 DWLGT
+465 
-470 RVGQLFE
+470 
-477 LIGCADSRPYLGFLP
+477 FLE
-492 KTNADINVD
+492 NLD
-501 SYKIRDICTAFEVE
+501 
-515 YGFRACEFE
+515 G
-524 SSDTKELVVRL
+524 
-535 KETIKR
+535 
-541 YRDDHPK
+541 
-548 QLSEDVYNSAYN
+548 
-560 SLSFISLPAREKVWR
+560 
-575 IYSQFKE
+575 
-582 VIDSGFKEM
+582 
-591 SRFSGTILNLTEA
+591 ILNKL
-604 QTRTDIQWLVQLR
+604 
-617 NNITH
+617 
-622 APKTTEQDI
+622 K
-631 PNAIYS
+631 
-637 RLRIAIY
+637 
-644 CSTLVRAGYPIEE
+644 
-657 IAAIIK
+657 
-663 AYFSGRVE
+663 

>member
-1 MMTNGELNQFILH
+1 MTNGDLNQFILH

-45 FLKEDHKKECVTVS
+45 FLKEGHGKECVTVS

-78 AKALSAKGEAAIAG
+78 AKALSAKGEAATAG

-113 DSSTMQKLYE
+113 DSSTMQELYE

-129 RLVILEDVERSQ
+129 KLVILEDVERSQ

-162 LLVANEEEILK
+162 LLVANEDEILK
-173 NHYCEETELSAF
+173 NHSCEETELSAF
-185 EQGWID
+185 EQGRLD

-253 TILNLMDI
+253 TILTLMDT

-306 FKAGKNLKWDENEHY
+306 FKAGENLKWDENEHY

-392 ESIDRRLDDQNDISF
+392 ESIDRRLDNQNDISF
-407 YDYGAIAGHFNVTD
+407 YDYGAIAVYSIIIKHFLGIDIQSIKSKLVKNLRGKGNELQIED
-421 LKVSLWD
+421 LFRVAISKENPVIVEEYKNLHKEMAEALRCELD
-428 NKTPKIYGAPGIVRC
+428 VMPGFGYLPEE
-443 QVNSEKI
+443 VNQLYDYAI
-450 ENIKFQEVPYSRFQI
+450 ENKDRCLLRGWYAKNFDMGQMAEMFLKASPQQKDTIRAAFLAVYRPDNIKQFLSADAPAIEELRGMIAADAETQTDDKVQALQYRF
-465 DWLGT
+465 
-470 RVGQLFE
+470 
-477 LIGCADSRPYLGFLP
+477 FLE
-492 KTNADINVD
+492 NLD
-501 SYKIRDICTAFEVE
+501 
-515 YGFRACEFE
+515 G
-524 SSDTKELVVRL
+524 
-535 KETIKR
+535 
-541 YRDDHPK
+541 
-548 QLSEDVYNSAYN
+548 
-560 SLSFISLPAREKVWR
+560 
-575 IYSQFKE
+575 
-582 VIDSGFKEM
+582 
-591 SRFSGTILNLTEA
+591 ILNKL
-604 QTRTDIQWLVQLR
+604 
-617 NNITH
+617 
-622 APKTTEQDI
+622 K
-631 PNAIYS
+631 
-637 RLRIAIY
+637 
-644 CSTLVRAGYPIEE
+644 
-657 IAAIIK
+657 
-663 AYFSGRVE
+663 

>member
-113 DSSTMQKLYE
+113 DSSTMQELYE

-185 EQGWID
+185 EQGWLD
-191 DEQKPRSAKRMSED
+191 DEQKPRSVKQMSED

-321 SIELGSESFPLFKF
+321 SIELGRESFPLFKF
-335 CFDYITRQYID
+335 CFDCITRQYID

-407 YDYGAIAGHFNVTD
+407 YDYGAIAVYSIIVKHFLGIDIQSIKSKLVNNLRGRGNELQIEELFRVVIGREDPVIVKEYKD
-421 LKVSLWD
+421 LHKEMAEALKCGLDV
-428 NKTPKIYGAPGIVRC
+428 IPGFGYLPEE
-443 QVNSEKI
+443 VNQLYDYTI
-450 ENIKFQEVPYSRFQI
+450 ENEDRCLLRGWYAKSLNMEQVAKMFLKASPQQKDTIRAAFLAVYRPDNIKQFLV
-465 DWLGT
+465 
-470 RVGQLFE
+470 
-477 LIGCADSRPYLGFLP
+477 AD
-492 KTNADINVD
+492 A
-501 SYKIRDICTAFEVE
+501 
-515 YGFRACEFE
+515 
-524 SSDTKELVVRL
+524 
-535 KETIKR
+535 
-541 YRDDHPK
+541 
-548 QLSEDVYNSAYN
+548 
-560 SLSFISLPAREKVWR
+560 PA
-575 IYSQFKE
+575 
-582 VIDSGFKEM
+582 
-591 SRFSGTILNLTEA
+591 
-604 QTRTDIQWLVQLR
+604 
-617 NNITH
+617 
-622 APKTTEQDI
+622 
-631 PNAIYS
+631 
-637 RLRIAIY
+637 
-644 CSTLVRAGYPIEE
+644 IEE
-657 IAAIIK
+657 LRGMIAADAETQTDDKVQALQYRFFLENLDGILDK
-663 AYFSGRVE
+663 LK